1 MTGTVRAVPTAI
13 LTAAIVVFAL
23 AAGQGAR
30 AAAPPG
36 GIVID
41 SVQMTAKVIGID
53 HAKHTLTL
61 QLPDGKTRTFKFS
74 KHVRNVAQLKVG
86 DKITA
91 TLTDVLAVWV
101 QKKGGPPKATE
112 KMSETVMLTPRGMPE
127 AAVVAE
133 TIQVTG
139 KVQYVDA
146 QNRTVTVTGPGGRSR
161 TFKVGP
167 HIRNLARLKAG
178 DDIVV
183 RYTEALVINVRKA
196 K

>member
-86 DKITA
+86 DRVTA

-101 QKKGGPPKATE
+101 QKKGGAPKATE